1 MGLVD
6 RFLPAK
12 PPMFERA
19 NSKSMGTLVFHTIAA
34 LERGLD
40 GSEERF
46 SAYYFAIY
54 QCGPDEHKPGSI
66 NERRE
71 QLRKQFPDKVT
82 SVGTRFV
89 LVGQPAWLALAAYY
103 QAVMGCETLSDHFRA
118 YAKERLDDC
127 TKSHRE
133 SQSLPV
139 PIDLTEGQLASD
151 PRLEFLTC
159 VALRNGQVYLKGT

>member
-1 MGLVD
+1 MELTARGVWTMVHGMGFGALYLLACSGAMVGLWRHTSSSHGVRD
-6 RFLPAK
+6 RTADDTFL
-12 PPMFERA
+12 RA
-19 NSKSMGTLVFHTIAA
+19 YLIAMAVLAWAAHATLQRA
-34 LERGLD
+34 LADLEN
-40 GSEERF
+40 
-46 SAYYFAIY
+46 
-54 QCGPDEHKPGSI
+54 PDYREHLP
-66 NERRE
+66 R
-71 QLRKQFPDKVT
+71 L
-82 SVGTRFV
+82 
-89 LVGQPAWLALAAYY
+89 QPAWLALAAYY